1 MDARRYDRNADQLSQ
16 IFWHYTRL
24 QRQTSHLNMGTGNP
38 MVNRMLELL
47 QEALQVNDDIAGLT
61 EKGLI

>member
-1 MDARRYDRNADQLSQ
+1 MDNRRFDRNADQLSQ

-38 MVNRMLELL
+38 SVNYMLELI
-47 QEALQVNDDIAGLT
+47 QKALHVNNDIAELN

>member
-16 IFWHYTRL
+16 IFWHFTRKRKTL
-24 QRQTSHLNMGTGNP
+24 TSLEHGPTID
-38 MVNRMLELL
+38 RMIELL
-47 QEALQVNDDIAGLT
+47 EEALRINDEVGTLA

>member
-1 MDARRYDRNADQLSQ
+1 
-16 IFWHYTRL
+16 
-24 QRQTSHLNMGTGNP
+24 MGTGNP

>member
-16 IFWHYTRL
+16 IFWHYTRK
-24 QRQTSHLNMGTGNP
+24 QREYRTQPSP
-38 MVNRMLELL
+38 RIERMLELL
-47 QEALQVNDDIAGLT
+47 EEALRINDELGILT